1 MTRMEMEHQNNMDHS
16 ATMPMGMTFHLAI
29 NTPLL
34 LPTWKPTNGGD
45 YAASC
50 LFLIALAA
58 LTRILIAIR
67 PILDVSSW
75 RREYKY
81 HRQLQLDSDKEHD
94 GHEGHEGHE
103 VDTEANK
110 VKNHLPPPERR
121 KSGWAAITLAVR
133 DHWENAALSSRVSR
147 AGFDM
152 LIAGLG
158 YLV

>member
-1 MTRMEMEHQNNMDHS
+1 MSTMSMPSNEES
-16 ATMPMGMTFHLAI
+16 AGMGTHNAPMAMGMTFNLST

-34 LPTWKPTNGGD
+34 LPTWRPKNASE

-58 LTRILIAIR
+58 LTRVLIAIR
-67 PILDVSSW
+67 PILDVTSW

-81 HRQLQLDSDKEHD
+81 HRFGQQEKDAGAQHVEGDAEGGKSD
-94 GHEGHEGHE
+94 
-103 VDTEANK
+103 
-110 VKNHLPPPERR
+110 HLPPPEKPR
-121 KSGWAAITLAVR
+121 SGWKAITLAVR
-133 DHWENAALSSRVSR
+133 DHWGNAALSSRLSR